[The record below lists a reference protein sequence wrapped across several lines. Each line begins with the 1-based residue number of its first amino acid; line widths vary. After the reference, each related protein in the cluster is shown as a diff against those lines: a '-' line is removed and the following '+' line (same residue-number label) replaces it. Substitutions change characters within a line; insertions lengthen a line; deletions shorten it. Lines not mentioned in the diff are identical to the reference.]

1 VKHAR
6 EAKIFE
12 SVPRPTLLATVSAMI
27 GAVVWFAGTHI
38 AMVSFDRHQAIP
50 YSHWNHVIS
59 ELGFPFASPMT
70 WMYNGAL
77 AIAGL
82 MVLPIVYAISSHLQT
97 RLGTIAARFG
107 YCACVALSC
116 VGIYGLR
123 QDIFRA
129 PYVLTPFYRVH
140 MAFAT
145 VFFLGWV
152 VAVTLFAI
160 VFSRHWQD
168 PASRAMA
175 IGGFLCALFYPAFA
189 ISAIYPGPMQR
200 ALAADV
206 RDPVFRTVLISP
218 TSGPLLTQWFDLHRP
233 HIWWQAAFEW
243 IWAWSILL
251 WLAMAL
257 AYLWMKGL
265 EAFKQRNVVKNNVM

>member
-1 VKHAR
+1 VSRTHTLNT
-6 EAKIFE
+6 
-12 SVPRPTLLATVSAMI
+12 VPRSISLATVAAFI

-38 AMVSFDRHQAIP
+38 AMASFDSHQAVP

-70 WMYNGAL
+70 WAYNGTL
-77 AIAGL
+77 AIASL
-82 MVLPIVYAISSHLQT
+82 TVLPILYALSGHLQT
-97 RLGTIAARFG
+97 RLATIAARFG

-123 QDIFRA
+123 QDILRT
-129 PYVLTPFYRVH
+129 PYLLTHFYRVH

-152 VAVTLFAI
+152 IAVTLFAI
-160 VFSRHWQD
+160 VFSRRWQD

-175 IGGFLCALFYPAFA
+175 IGGFVCALLYPAFA
-189 ISAIYPGPMQR
+189 ISAICGGPMQT
-200 ALAADV
+200 ALAADLK
-206 RDPVFRTVLISP
+206 DPVFKTVLTSP

-233 HIWWQAAFEW
+233 HIWWQASFEW
-243 IWAWSILL
+243 IWAWSILF

-257 AYLWMKGL
+257 AYLWMTGVGEL
-265 EAFKQRNVVKNNVM
+265 EQRKIVENE